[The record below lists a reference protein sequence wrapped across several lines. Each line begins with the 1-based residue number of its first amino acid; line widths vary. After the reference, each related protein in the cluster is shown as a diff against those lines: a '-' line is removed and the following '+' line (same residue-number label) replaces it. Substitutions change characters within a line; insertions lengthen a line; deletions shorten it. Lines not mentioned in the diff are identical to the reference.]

1 MGFPTYTPA
10 GVTTG
15 NGSYMDSLQ
24 QFGMFQLPKSTPLDP
39 NSYMNSMNQF
49 SSLGTLPSVTPQLSD
64 TGSGLGM
71 YSPEVLDLQANAA
84 SEFAPGG
91 ASMGYL
97 SADPTAMNVPNQLNL
112 GALAKK
118 FGLSSEVQA
127 RFVDGSYTDADMALF
142 NGKIAGGGNNTD
154 WLSDGNLKT
163 AAVGIQGLQAL
174 GNMYMG
180 YKGLDLAKDQFAFQ
194 KGLAEKNMANSIKN
208 YNTELAHKAKMRYA
222 GQKSA
227 ADIDAYVSANSL

>member
-1 MGFPTYTPA
+1 MAFPNYTP
-10 GVTTG
+10 TG
-15 NGSYMDSLQ
+15 TINNGSYMDSLQ
-24 QFGMFQLPKSTPLDP
+24 QFGVFQSPKSTPLDP

-49 SSLGTLPSVTPQLSD
+49 SSLGTLPSVTPQFSD

-71 YSPEVLDLQANAA
+71 YSPEVLDLHANAA

-97 SADPTAMNVPNQLNL
+97 SADPTAMNVPNRLNL

-118 FGLSSEVQA
+118 FGLPSEVQA

-142 NGKIAGGGNNTD
+142 NGKIDGNNPD
-154 WLSDGNLKT
+154 WLSAGNLKT

-227 ADIDAYVSANSL
+227 ADIDAYVLANSL